1 MVYSDLGIGCSQY
14 SDCSS
19 KEGCPEGIVPDF
31 CIKRNDTSPSFKVSL
46 EDCDGIVDLNG
57 NYSLEVN
64 IWIKSKLKKS
74 ITESSTELEFADNI
88 GFEQI
93 KENNVILMNRAR
105 NPEKMLITGFDE
117 NEKKINVQRGYEG
130 TEAQSWTKGS
140 ELIVFRAIDSEGEI
154 ESLYEEVSKLDGT
167 TENELV
173 QTFLVY
179 KFTEETSCFSGCY
192 WLEFKLLQFDEDL
205 TTVISK
211 RRFPSEGEGFLIK
224 IIDSPT
230 GE

>member
-1 MVYSDLGIGCSQY
+1 MVYSELGTGCSQY
-14 SDCSS
+14 SDCPNID
-19 KEGCPEGIVPDF
+19 GCPEGIKPDF
-31 CIKRNDTSPSFKVSL
+31 CIKRNDTSPSFKVAV

-74 ITESSTELEFADNI
+74 ITESSAELEFADNI

-93 KENNVILMNRAR
+93 KENNIIQMNRAR

-117 NEKKINVQRGYEG
+117 NEKTITVQRAYGG

-140 ELIVFRAIDSEGEI
+140 ELRVFRAVDSEGEI
-154 ESLYEEVSKLDGT
+154 ESVYEDISKLDGT
-167 TENELV
+167 NENELT

-179 KFTEETSCFSGCY
+179 KFTEETSCLSGCY

-205 TTVISK
+205 TTIIST
-211 RRFPSEGEGFLIK
+211 RRFPSDGEGFLIK

-230 GE
+230 GD